1 MRNEMDRVVSC
12 QDITLDRFNQMMDG
26 AVPMDYAELKS
37 IVKRECPNLYETL
50 CLDYPNPYASEAK
63 ETPSHWI
70 LCHSMV
76 EYFIRK

>member
-1 MRNEMDRVVSC
+1 MRSEMDRVVSC

-26 AVPMDYAELKS
+26 AVPMDYAELKT
-37 IVKRECPNLYETL
+37 IVKRECPSLYETL

-70 LCHSMV
+70 LRHSMI

>member
-1 MRNEMDRVVSC
+1 MRNEYNRILSC
-12 QDITLDRFNQMMDG
+12 QDISLDRYKQMMSG
-26 AVPMDYAELKS
+26 AVPMDYAELKT

-70 LCHSMV
+70 LCHSMI